1 MEQVSPTRM
10 NLMTKKSQIGLAV
23 QGVDMMKKKRDALVK
38 EFFDIVKELLAVR
51 DKLDAASHLA
61 YRSLMISKAIDG
73 AFQLESAATAGR
85 SYLEVDIEEKS
96 IWGVKVPVVKPLDV
110 RRSMITRG
118 YSVTGVSSRIDC
130 VADRFEDILNL
141 ILKIVSVEI
150 RLKRLGKEI
159 KKVTRRVNAL
169 EQILIPRLKGEVRY
183 IKNALEERAR
193 EDTFRLKHI
202 KKKSF

>member
-10 NLMTKKSQIGLAV
+10 NLMTKKGQIKLAV

-38 EFFDIVKELLAVR
+38 AFFEIVHQLMNVR
-51 DKLDAASHLA
+51 DELDAATHGA
-61 YRSLMISKAIDG
+61 YRSLMICKAIDG
-73 AFQLESAATAGR
+73 VFQVNSAASAGR
-85 SYLEVDIEEKS
+85 KGIEVDIEEKNV
-96 IWGVKVPVVKPLDV
+96 WGVKVPVVKAADV
-110 RRSMITRG
+110 RRDVLTRG
-118 YSVTGVSSRIDC
+118 YSISGVSSRIDS
-130 VADRFEDILNL
+130 VAERFEHILNL

-150 RLKRLGKEI
+150 HLKRLGREI

-169 EQILIPRLKGEVRY
+169 EQVLIPRLNGEVRY

-202 KKKSF
+202 KKKS

>member
-10 NLMTKKSQIGLAV
+10 NLMTKKSQISLAD

-38 EFFDIVKELLAVR
+38 DFFDIVHQLLDVR
-51 DKLDAASHLA
+51 DELDAASHTA

-73 AFQLESAATAGR
+73 VFQLESAATAGR
-85 SYLEVDIEEKS
+85 QSIEVDIEEKS
-96 IWGVKVPVVKPLDV
+96 VWGVKVPEIKNIDV
-110 RRSMITRG
+110 RRSVVTRG
-118 YSVTGVSSRIDC
+118 YSISGVSSRIDS
-130 VADRFEDILNL
+130 VADRFENILNL

-169 EQILIPRLKGEVRY
+169 EQILIPRLHGEVRY

-202 KKKSF
+202 KKSG